1 MVKYWYIPF
10 ALIDTLRQVVL
21 EFRNSGGFVIVT
33 SIEPPTEPETP
44 FLGIGTG
51 IYAQSGEE
59 LLASLNSYGFCVEGD
74 LHNYGYA
81 EIAQSLGCVPY
92 NTAENFL
99 NFVTSLNNQT

>member
-10 ALIDTLRQVVL
+10 SLIDTLRQIVA
-21 EFRNSGGFVIVT
+21 EFRATGGFVIVT

-51 IYAQSGEE
+51 IFAQNGEE
-59 LLASLNSYGFCVEGD
+59 LLASPNSQGFCVEGD
-74 LHNYGYA
+74 LHTYGYA

-92 NTAENFL
+92 DTAGEFL